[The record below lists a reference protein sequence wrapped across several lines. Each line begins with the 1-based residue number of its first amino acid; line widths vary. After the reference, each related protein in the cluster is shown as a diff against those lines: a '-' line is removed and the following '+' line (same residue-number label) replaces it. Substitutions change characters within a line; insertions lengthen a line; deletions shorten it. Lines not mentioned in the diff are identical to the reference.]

1 MTVPTGY
8 DLPIAIDE
16 LEIHLHDSLRA
27 DYRDEIELHTNELV
41 SS

>member
-1 MTVPTGY
+1 MPTGY
-8 DLPIAIDE
+8 DLPIDE